1 MFEDKMNWNLV
12 KILVLF
18 TFLFVGWWSGA
29 AWGQNTGI
37 NVAIPQTPQ
46 SFQSDRVRAGDVEC
60 SAAIGSST
68 NVEFGVVGILNQ
80 QDPIYG
86 LANQDPNFN
95 YNTDEFLRDV
105 GVYGRITIP
114 IGAPKQRLN
123 CNALY
128 QLELEKKRLEVMKL
142 QQEIVNLRQLKFEQ
156 SGSPPMAQP
165 LIAKPQ

>member
-1 MFEDKMNWNLV
+1 MTRL
-12 KILVLF
+12 LVLT
-18 TFLFVGWWSGA
+18 TFFVVGWWSGT
-29 AWGQNTGI
+29 AWGQNAGVNI
-37 NVAIPQTPQ
+37 AIPQSPQ
-46 SFQSDRVRAGDVEC
+46 SYQSDRVRAGDVEC

-80 QDPIYG
+80 EDPIYN
-86 LANQDPNFN
+86 LASQDPYMMNR
-95 YNTDEFLRDV
+95 YNTGEFLRDI

-142 QQEIVNLRQLKFEQ
+142 QQEIVNLRQLKFE
-156 SGSPPMAQP
+156 GSSAPTAPS
-165 LIAKPQ
+165 LIAGPPRDE

>member
-1 MFEDKMNWNLV
+1 M
-12 KILVLF
+12 KILLLLVF
-18 TFLFVGWWSGA
+18 FVVGLWTGSA
-29 AWGQNTGI
+29 YGQSNGI
-37 NVAIPQTPQ
+37 NLAIPQTPQ
-46 SFQSDRVRAGDVEC
+46 SYQSDRVRAGDVEC

-80 QDPIYG
+80 EDPIYN
-86 LANQDPNFN
+86 LASQDPYLYNR
-95 YNTDEFLRDV
+95 YNTDQFLRDI

-142 QQEIVNLRQLKFEQ
+142 QQEIVNLRQLKFEGGNS
-156 SGSPPMAQP
+156 SGPAVARPTQE
-165 LIAKPQ
+165 

>member
-1 MFEDKMNWNLV
+1 MFKNKMKRLL
-12 KILVLF
+12 LVLIVF
-18 TFLFVGWWSGA
+18 SGSA
-29 AWGQNTGI
+29 YGQNNGI
-37 NVAIPQTPQ
+37 NIAIPQTPQ

-80 QDPIYG
+80 EDPIYN
-86 LANQDPNFN
+86 LASQDPYMMNR
-95 YNTDEFLRDV
+95 YNTGEFLRDV
-105 GVYGRITIP
+105 GVYGKITIP

-142 QQEIVNLRQLKFEQ
+142 QQEIVNLRQLKFEG
-156 SGSPPMAQP
+156 SGNPTASN
-165 LIAKPQ
+165 LIVAPKEE

>member
-1 MFEDKMNWNLV
+1 MIRL
-12 KILVLF
+12 LVLIVY
-18 TFLFVGWWSGA
+18 FVVGLWCGA
-29 AWGQNTGI
+29 AYGQSNGI
-37 NVAIPQTPQ
+37 NLAIPQTPQ

-80 QDPIYG
+80 EDPIYN
-86 LANQDPNFN
+86 LASQDPYMMNR
-95 YNTDEFLRDV
+95 YNTGEFLRDV
-105 GVYGRITIP
+105 GVYGKIIIP

-142 QQEIVNLRQLKFEQ
+142 QQEIVNLRSLKFEG
-156 SGSPPMAQP
+156 SGLPTAPNLMAGPPSED
-165 LIAKPQ
+165 